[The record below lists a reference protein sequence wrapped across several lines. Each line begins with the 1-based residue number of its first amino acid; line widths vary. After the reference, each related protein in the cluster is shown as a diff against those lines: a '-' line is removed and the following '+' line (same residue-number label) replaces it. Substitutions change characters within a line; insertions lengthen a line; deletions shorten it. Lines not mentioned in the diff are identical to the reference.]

1 MGTAGPCW
9 KLGERR
15 LRKCRGYN
23 LSMGNG
29 GQYAGAGYE
38 RVRLTDRIGIGVLT
52 RLLPRDLVDEVIA
65 EAGRREQRR
74 RLLPARVVVYYV
86 LALCLFFG
94 EGYEEVM
101 RRLVGGLQ
109 FMRSWA
115 ADWQVPTTG
124 AICQARQRLGAEP
137 LRLLFERVAVPV
149 ARAGTPGAW
158 LAGRRLMAIDGFVL
172 EVPDTASNEAEFGR
186 SGSGKYTPYPQVRV
200 VGLGECGTHA
210 IVGAAFGGFR
220 TPERDLARQLFPGLE
235 PGMLVLA
242 DRGFYS
248 YQLWKQA
255 LQTGADL
262 LWRVPATVNLRIVK
276 ALPDGSYRSLLPD
289 PVVRQRRAVQRS
301 KGGFVEEQTGIPVR
315 VVEYQIED
323 RAGSDEIF
331 CLITT
336 IFDPEE
342 VTAAELAA
350 AYQQRWEFETS
361 LDELEIH
368 QRGPARIL
376 RSKSAEMVKQEI
388 WALLLTHYAIRDLI
402 CQAAEQ
408 ADIDPDRL
416 SFIRSLRVIRRQV
429 TDQAAFPPQTAE
441 NRPRTSDR

>member
-1 MGTAGPCW
+1 M
-9 KLGERR
+9 R
-15 LRKCRGYN
+15 N
-23 LSMGNG
+23 GNSAVG
-29 GQYAGAGYE
+29 KPGQ
-38 RVRLTDRIGIGVLT
+38 VRLTDRIGIGVLT

-109 FMRSWA
+109 FMRSWGA
-115 ADWQVPTTG
+115 EWTVPTTG

-137 LRLLFERVAVPV
+137 LRLLFDRVAVPM

-172 EVPDTASNEAEFGR
+172 EVADTPSNEAEFGR
-186 SGSGKYTPYPQVRV
+186 SGSGKYTPFPQVRV

-210 IVGAAFGGFR
+210 VVAAAFGGFR
-220 TPERDLARQLFPGLE
+220 TPERDLARALLPRLE
-235 PGMLVLA
+235 PGMIVLA

-248 YQLWKQA
+248 YRLWQQA
-255 LQTGADL
+255 LATGADL
-262 LWRVPATVNLRIVK
+262 LWRAPATVNLRVVQ
-276 ALPDGSYRSLLPD
+276 ALPDGSYLSFLPD
-289 PVVRQRRAVQRS
+289 PVVRQRRAVQLS

-315 VVEYQIED
+315 VVEYEIGGRD
-323 RAGSDEIF
+323 GSDDIF
-331 CLITT
+331 CLVTT
-336 IFDPEE
+336 ITDPEE
-342 VTAAELAA
+342 VPAIELAA
-350 AYQQRWEFETS
+350 AYGQRWEFETS
-361 LDELEIH
+361 PDELEIH
-368 QRGPARIL
+368 QRGPARVL

-429 TDQAAFPPQTAE
+429 TGQAAFSPQTPGHRT
-441 NRPRTSDR
+441 RPGDR